1 MTMVQRFFK
10 RWTMDGARHRQRG
23 FSLLEILVA
32 LAIAAMALG
41 MIYEVMGNDTRQAG
55 DLGQRERALTLAQS
69 LLAAYT
75 VVPPQDVHDSGDS
88 AGYAWRID
96 SVPYPTAVNST
107 SPQAVHLHELRAA
120 VSWDDQGEHDIEL
133 RTLRPERLPL
143 PGSLTGNLP

>member
-1 MTMVQRFFK
+1 MK
-10 RWTMDGARHRQRG
+10 AAGWTWGAQRG

-32 LAIAAMALG
+32 FAIAAMALG
-41 MIYEVMGNDTRQAG
+41 MIYRVMGNNALQAG
-55 DLGQRERALTLAQS
+55 SLGQRQRALTLAQS

-96 SVPYPTAVNST
+96 SAPYPTSVNSA
-107 SPQAVHLHELRAA
+107 SPQAPHLHALRAA
-120 VSWDDQGEHDIEL
+120 VSWDGGAHDIEL

-143 PGSLTGNLP
+143 PGSLGNAP